1 MGEKDGRERQSN
13 NGENHRQTYA
23 IAAVRIRHSHSIVQR
38 FKGLY
43 QSRGGHD
50 GDQAMVQR
58 SRAQIGIRHGWSAR
72 KVQVAEA
79 TVATWPGVDG
89 RSAVAVVVRNR
100 PVSRNA
106 VDIGRPHCHIRRKP
120 IDSQVRRVCAELV
133 PETAD
138 RRRWRLAPL
147 ALWTV
152 LASTETPRDAE
163 QRGPFTLALTSEC
176 ITASRSGGGRRRRSR
191 GRSDPRGNVSP
202 RRPGGRADGAR
213 GPGRL

>member
-13 NGENHRQTYA
+13 NGENHCQTYA
-23 IAAVRIRHSHSIVQR
+23 IAAVCIRHSHSIVQR

-72 KVQVAEA
+72 KVQVAVA

-89 RSAVAVVVRNR
+89 RSAVAVVVRNNPRDDPNVNAYMKWADR
-100 PVSRNA
+100 PASRNA
-106 VDIGRPHCHIRRKP
+106 VDIGRPHCHVRRKS

-147 ALWTV
+147 AHPVDGSCLD
-152 LASTETPRDAE
+152 RN
-163 QRGPFTLALTSEC
+163 
-176 ITASRSGGGRRRRSR
+176 ASRCGAARPLHARPDVGVHHRLAIRRREAAQK
-191 GRSDPRGNVSP
+191 
-202 RRPGGRADGAR
+202 PGQV
-213 GPGRL
+213 GPTR

>member
-13 NGENHRQTYA
+13 NGENHCQTYA
-23 IAAVRIRHSHSIVQR
+23 IAAVCIRHSHSIVQR

-100 PVSRNA
+100 PAGRNA

-147 ALWTV
+147 AHPADGSCLD
-152 LASTETPRDAE
+152 RN
-163 QRGPFTLALTSEC
+163 
-176 ITASRSGGGRRRRSR
+176 ASRCGAARPLHARPDVGVHHRLAIRRREAAQK
-191 GRSDPRGNVSP
+191 
-202 RRPGGRADGAR
+202 PGQV
-213 GPGRL
+213 GPTR